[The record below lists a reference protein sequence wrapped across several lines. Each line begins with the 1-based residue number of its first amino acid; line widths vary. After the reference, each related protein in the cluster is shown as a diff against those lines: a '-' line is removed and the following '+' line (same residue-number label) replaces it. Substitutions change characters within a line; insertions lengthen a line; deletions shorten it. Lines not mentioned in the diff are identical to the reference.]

1 MIKRHAQLVLKT
13 RAQKRAMS
21 TAASLVPQ
29 NSVCDL
35 GQEVAWTGASK
46 STSSTIIEV
55 PCYMMTV
62 DSDSG
67 ASDTEEI
74 PALPPPPPPPP
85 PRLSAGMDEEEEKRK
100 RREKH
105 KKEEQERRERLRR
118 DDEEW
123 GASVSNRP
131 SRLSRGRGYGFA
143 VPQVPQAS
151 TPLTGTDRERSRH
164 RPRPL
169 SSPSSDGGPQLP
181 PQPMY
186 APLPDIGVS
195 PMLRESS
202 GPPPPAAEPV
212 STASPP
218 PTPYCFRS
226 MTAASLDSSAPSS
239 VKPYDSPL
247 DWTPAQRDR
256 KILAHVREVVRRLRL
271 DLGFLATVLR
281 IHFGVEYLQ
290 EEDPHPCLNPN
301 IPYGKPSFAPERRPW
316 SSVSEN
322 HFTDY
327 AKDLCIKMR
336 EAAGLSTPAGKI
348 ATMIVAVITGYVGLR
363 DTLSEGAWV
372 PPPTDLGP
380 YMTCMIERVLS
391 YMLYCRMM
399 TRYEHVLTPT
409 VMFKYAPSGYGE
421 PPYDQFHAK
430 APFER
435 GNVYLLLGFPNA
447 QAFRNHYDVAHQLP
461 QGYPE
466 GGGFVLPGLIPPP
479 SVPPPASAPEGSSEE
494 VEEEMDTEDQ
504 DVSPTAVEREPLPL
518 APAQPPSEWTNT
530 AALTLFALQE
540 AALDEAERVNKAAL
554 PPISVSEEQALMS
567 LTQASLTAQALPLT
581 TRDPPGTNPIQIVV
595 PFYEEFGRAGY
606 LYGHYRESQLNDRQI
621 PVRTTTGVI
630 SRTNSRRTDPG
641 YLAMDRDETNWPYLF
656 HPTVQAA
663 VRRALETMC
672 PPLAAELLCL
682 PSTASRE
689 VYRQYGMNPAVF
701 VQQGPITLEHIYRGN
716 NTTDDEL
723 IPHALGTD
731 IIGDL
736 VHMGACRGAYRH
748 LQNLKCPN
756 EWAWEQDLCSF
767 VFSPQH
773 AVTKVLAWCRYSIA
787 LAVYGVDNFTRTV
800 GDSETQQCPEL
811 CYPPAPTQYEVQV
824 FHIWARKMMAANP
837 VDYPEYAGHGPP
849 AWTDADT
856 SNWSFRLACNA
867 IPTIDSVWEAWFTS
881 PRQQFFMAN
890 LINITPEDAPAWVNQ
905 GCFPLEPNEVWG
917 TSLYR
922 RDTASL
928 NRLLPQMMLRP
939 PGLPASSVTDDYE
952 SIFRSAL
959 RIVRQRDY
967 VDFAEGG
974 KLSSTPL
981 AAPTWPLSRAVLRS
995 VVARIRQPYDP
1006 DVLMLD
1012 GGFYDATQPE
1022 IVPDPLIPLSST
1034 ELQTLLVESKLY
1046 RTAASY
1052 CTTMGN
1058 WRDILFQCKMFLAG
1072 HYQGYDSGELQTW
1085 MDNVLDLRRR
1095 EPIIPRVVETTKL
1108 VETILLAL
1116 YKSGCVSHYPRWR
1129 ALHFGVRE
1137 HCQDDTKCCALCW
1150 REIPEGG
1157 ARYQSAGEC
1166 SHQFHMTCIL
1176 ALVELDPEGE
1186 PHCPVCQRKTQ
1197 IAEPERYKQFQL
1209 FPVRDPELRTL
1220 DGKVLPT
1227 ITAPPVLL
1235 LMVRGPLGPS
1245 SLSGSGTHSRP
1256 LSRAPSRAPS
1266 ITDTDNQD
1274 VLDLGA
1280 RDTPFSEHDEAMEVV
1295 ETPPALLEEQRRQSL
1310 EALPGNLA
1318 QDYPD
1323 VARYLERPNLDDL
1336 LLPKLREKM
1345 INLLGKT
1352 TAQEPIDFY
1361 KLLAT
1366 IPTGPTDRGPTRDHQ
1381 WTLALSDA
1389 IHARIE
1395 RNEWYHRPD
1404 MERWPFWRNL
1414 ITIYRSE
1421 EEKIRQGAA
1430 GRVVRDG
1437 IYAFLRAVLY
1447 YVSPYHMWMLFRS
1460 AASHSLIDL
1469 WAAIER
1475 VLMTARKDSRP
1486 PEYGYFDHRTVQ
1498 DLATHFQQRNLRELY
1513 AEERIRIFSAI
1524 KNTRPKIPWPD
1535 LPLPIDRRGAGPRD
1549 VPPLEDQELEWA
1561 AQWYTMDCAVLHIP
1575 GFEGALQL
1583 PDGKVLYRGVVVD
1596 GPPLP
1601 VSASPTTSSKKK
1613 KKKKKKQPDSAPSLV
1628 SSTPKSTSEFR
1639 EPLPPPA
1646 RRHPGQSQP
1655 LYGQT
1660 PRPRG
1665 TGRGDSSAATPR
1677 LASVVVRPPPGRHP
1691 VRDSSSFEDLQRS
1704 SGSGTW
1710 RRLSSQKDPRPQD
1723 EPPPSARIGQSLH
1736 VGQVGYDN
1744 QTHRDV
1750 VINTDCIRTAGPTE
1764 LPPPPRAPQGLAR
1777 TIDRTLPLTHFK
1789 YRDLPQQEFADGIA
1803 SHPKS
1808 LLLPRRLRYGTMRPF
1823 TYGGNTFWSIG
1834 RTSQVKRVNSVSAGP
1849 RHRIYSQEREN
1860 YQMSHMY
1867 VHHTLRD
1874 RRTRGRQELY
1884 KAIRDREINSR
1895 DFGNFVR
1902 SCHNPTIV
1910 CRHLWPNTNY
1920 GRLAQARRHTDVTT
1934 AWEYEQ
1940 QSRNPSADV
1949 CMRMEALDNRDALQH
1964 YDRDHSY
1971 TLVRMTGPVEHPRR
1985 AEIPYQSRD
1994 RDPEETVERAVSIA
2008 SLTYNIH
2015 PSLPPPPLFARTPAQ
2030 ARFMFSQL
2038 RTVPVPGGDRTAC
2051 PVLAAFDMEAVT
2063 GSKGM
2068 CFSDGT
2074 RIRPQNMKD
2083 WRRRNQDYPVEEFSV
2098 PGLKQ
2103 GPRATATRASHTT
2116 PLRPHSPRPT
2126 AEPFSY
2132 LLWRDEYKHRLGY
2145 IPNVQT
2151 VASVP
2156 YVIVIFVHHLP
2167 VYVIPLVHLFEPDTL
2182 FAARNDKGE
2191 YYQKTKKPKEFT
2203 VDCAR
2208 TPSVPSP
2215 WFREE
2220 MTGLA
2225 ARNHGHV
2232 GQIWLVMDAISEI
2245 KHFTTAFQD
2254 MTFTRTTYGG
2264 SPDDRL
2270 GRDPNPACG
2279 YPGRPLTPGQ
2289 TFYVP
2294 IIAVE
2299 QCLAA
2304 AGDLKFFEVA
2314 PEIKDEV
2321 KDNSLNAFGVVTL
2334 LLWAHGTRH
2343 LSTPGLEWII
2353 HQQIGDN
2360 RGKIMERLNRRRH
2373 SDPSV
2378 LVNYMRGPPESAPPI
2393 DPRLSVG
2400 EVSEQVRYQYH
2411 SRYRELF
2418 LRTTSP
2424 DVWTAPDCLT
2434 EYLIGDVVSTYW
2446 GFIVFAIKRS
2456 FTPEREPKI
2465 ARGAF
2470 GRLVNPILSCIRQD
2484 CDTPIAFRQ
2493 LRDLL
2498 ETPQDTPNHQRRR
2511 LDYGIHDVNVRG
2523 VLLRVQRAA
2532 QTTVIREVGNQFE
2545 KWKNKGMHPDRTRNL
2560 NYWSHLKAELI
2571 DWIFRIARVPGS
2583 PRSTV
2588 IAQHLA
2594 WQFVSQLWGREMAGR
2609 YSEEVAETFSRGAA
2623 LLPVPFLCPSAVEE
2637 RAPPGGLPPPRL
2649 RPYMLTAFVQ
2659 DGRLTIQEDTL
2670 LEQFPIVIA
2679 SGTQNQTIP
2688 LQGLERREL
2697 APPLFPF
2704 GDVDMRIYQP
2714 SGSTPPPGPSD
2725 TLAERMEVDEP
2736 LVIRPT
2742 TSSEQDQ
2749 AAARRG
2755 SPPPPVP
2762 TPAPR
2767 DIVFSRSGG
2776 QSPRMVPELK
2786 GVLVAVFQKAQ
2797 KLGGPWAGQWTG
2809 HPHIRPASTV
2819 RVRRQVLL
2827 MLEQIEGPLTPF
2839 EHWHRPKYYQRPLW
2853 QRLQTLIHVA
2863 ESQDVD
2869 VTEID
2874 IAGVVE
2880 AMIDAGELS
2889 PSQHALL
2896 IETWIWKYGTSLLH
2910 FPVLL
2915 EQYILGPI
2923 RRAHPSIHVPRLP
2936 WLYWRTNPAI
2946 PRSVRFSLRAW
2957 FVHHFGPP
2965 SLGVQTQ
2972 FTEGQFYVTDADR
2985 DAHVGGPATSVF
2997 WSEHQDYSMQYVE
3010 SWVSLYNRIQAF
3022 LDVGGN
3028 PNMEEVSLEVT
3039 GDATTPLRLFA
3050 HGYAPMPE
3058 SGGSPATFQV
3068 SPLRCRDSHL
3078 TEILRD
3084 NLGLHMPETLVTRER
3099 KGGHFPTRG
3108 DYESSLGREERPARP
3123 ARDPN
3128 DASRGIAQE
3137 WNIDPFHLLSPPAA
3151 TTTTETR
3158 EEAQQPTSQP
3168 SERPE
3173 PVTSSSLA
3181 PSADDVR
3188 QVVWGRSWDNVRVV
3202 TSGTSEG
3209 ASLTVTVPQSAST
3222 VTALL
3227 DEEEVIALDYDEDED
3242 EDRYEDD
3249 DDDAPEFLFTGFDDD
3264 RWESRR

>member
-1 MIKRHAQLVLKT
+1 MSPKEISEYWRGKSGPFSRIPHYSSPRPQTSTAETDQIRYDATFIRRGSPKVVRKIKVPIIPKPEQNSDMEETVPPSLRTSIRQKISRVWEIVYQGWKQVGRRRGAKKLLASPTPHPLTDSEGWSHGYRFGIRSEAPPRPRVFVSASSLAFTPPPNLASRILDEQRQDPLLQVLFEKTEGFPRPLFETHPMEEFWVRKFGYGCVTKDGILYHYDVSPGKLPESNPAVVPIVPQHLRAAVLHTGHRMNGDHLSTRETLRAIQDKYWWPYMRQDIFYYLDNCAKCARKVRRPFSRLLPLRKPQTVAHLEQMQAAGLFKTTPPSRFPGGSEDVTTWRYGDVVYFKPGVRARLAKPLRGPWEFAGLSGNTALIHRIHPWFVQWQQVATHPGNLTTTRIPPGVMGREQKPFPRTMPVQRFADTFEMIKRHAQLALET

-100 RREKH
+100 RRERH

-123 GASVSNRP
+123 GASVPNRP
-131 SRLSRGRGYGFA
+131 SRLPRGRGYGLA

-151 TPLTGTDRERSRH
+151 TPLAGADRERSRH

-186 APLPDIGVS
+186 APLPDTGVS

-226 MTAASLDSSAPSS
+226 TTAASLDSSAPSS
-239 VKPYDSPL
+239 VKPYDSPA

-256 KILAHVREVVRRLRL
+256 RILGHVREVVRRLRL

-363 DTLSEGAWV
+363 DTLSEGAWI

-479 SVPPPASAPEGSSEE
+479 SVPPLVPAPEGSSEE

-504 DVSPTAVEREPLPL
+504 DVSPTAVEGGLLPL

-540 AALDEAERVNKAAL
+540 AALEEAERVNKAAL

-567 LTQASLTAQALPLT
+567 LTQASLTTQALPLT
-581 TRDPPGTNPIQIVV
+581 TRDPPGTDPIQIVV
-595 PFYEEFGRAGY
+595 PFYEEFDRAGY

-811 CYPPAPTQYEVQV
+811 CYPPAPTQFEVQV

-837 VDYPEYAGHGPP
+837 VDYPEYAGNGPP

-917 TSLYR
+917 TSFYR

-928 NRLLPQMMLRP
+928 NRLLPQMTLRP
-939 PGLPASSVTDDYE
+939 PGLIASSVTDDYE

-967 VDFAEGG
+967 ADFVEGG

-981 AAPTWPLSRAVLRS
+981 AAPTWPLSRAALRS
-995 VVARIRQPYDP
+995 VIARIRQPYDP

-1034 ELQTLLVESKLY
+1034 ELQTLLLESKLY

-1095 EPIIPRVVETTKL
+1095 EPVIPRVVETTKL

-1176 ALVELDPEGE
+1176 ALVELDPGGE
-1186 PHCPVCQRKTQ
+1186 PHCPVCQHKTQ

-1235 LMVRGPLGPS
+1235 LMARGPLGPS

-1256 LSRAPSRAPS
+1256 LSRVPSRAPS

-1323 VARYLERPNLDDL
+1323 VARYLERPRLDDL

-1447 YVSPYHMWMLFRS
+1447 YVSPYH
-1460 AASHSLIDL
+1460 
-1469 WAAIER
+1469 
-1475 VLMTARKDSRP
+1475 
-1486 PEYGYFDHRTVQ
+1486 
-1498 DLATHFQQRNLRELY
+1498 
-1513 AEERIRIFSAI
+1513 
-1524 KNTRPKIPWPD
+1524 
-1535 LPLPIDRRGAGPRD
+1535 
-1549 VPPLEDQELEWA
+1549 
-1561 AQWYTMDCAVLHIP
+1561 
-1575 GFEGALQL
+1575 
-1583 PDGKVLYRGVVVD
+1583 
-1596 GPPLP
+1596 
-1601 VSASPTTSSKKK
+1601 
-1613 KKKKKKQPDSAPSLV
+1613 
-1628 SSTPKSTSEFR
+1628 
-1639 EPLPPPA
+1639 
-1646 RRHPGQSQP
+1646 
-1655 LYGQT
+1655 
-1660 PRPRG
+1660 
-1665 TGRGDSSAATPR
+1665 
-1677 LASVVVRPPPGRHP
+1677 
-1691 VRDSSSFEDLQRS
+1691 
-1704 SGSGTW
+1704 
-1710 RRLSSQKDPRPQD
+1710 
-1723 EPPPSARIGQSLH
+1723 H
-1736 VGQVGYDN
+1736 V
-1744 QTHRDV
+1744 
-1750 VINTDCIRTAGPTE
+1750 
-1764 LPPPPRAPQGLAR
+1764 
-1777 TIDRTLPLTHFK
+1777 
-1789 YRDLPQQEFADGIA
+1789 
-1803 SHPKS
+1803 
-1808 LLLPRRLRYGTMRPF
+1808 
-1823 TYGGNTFWSIG
+1823 
-1834 RTSQVKRVNSVSAGP
+1834 
-1849 RHRIYSQEREN
+1849 
-1860 YQMSHMY
+1860 
-1867 VHHTLRD
+1867 
-1874 RRTRGRQELY
+1874 
-1884 KAIRDREINSR
+1884 
-1895 DFGNFVR
+1895 
-1902 SCHNPTIV
+1902 
-1910 CRHLWPNTNY
+1910 
-1920 GRLAQARRHTDVTT
+1920 
-1934 AWEYEQ
+1934 
-1940 QSRNPSADV
+1940 
-1949 CMRMEALDNRDALQH
+1949 DAL
-1964 YDRDHSY
+1964 
-1971 TLVRMTGPVEHPRR
+1971 
-1985 AEIPYQSRD
+1985 
-1994 RDPEETVERAVSIA
+1994 SICGE
-2008 SLTYNIH
+2008 SL
-2015 PSLPPPPLFARTPAQ
+2015 A
-2030 ARFMFSQL
+2030 
-2038 RTVPVPGGDRTAC
+2038 D
-2051 PVLAAFDMEAVT
+2051 
-2063 GSKGM
+2063 
-2068 CFSDGT
+2068 
-2074 RIRPQNMKD
+2074 
-2083 WRRRNQDYPVEEFSV
+2083 
-2098 PGLKQ
+2098 
-2103 GPRATATRASHTT
+2103 
-2116 PLRPHSPRPT
+2116 
-2126 AEPFSY
+2126 
-2132 LLWRDEYKHRLGY
+2132 
-2145 IPNVQT
+2145 
-2151 VASVP
+2151 
-2156 YVIVIFVHHLP
+2156 
-2167 VYVIPLVHLFEPDTL
+2167 
-2182 FAARNDKGE
+2182 
-2191 YYQKTKKPKEFT
+2191 
-2203 VDCAR
+2203 
-2208 TPSVPSP
+2208 
-2215 WFREE
+2215 
-2220 MTGLA
+2220 
-2225 ARNHGHV
+2225 
-2232 GQIWLVMDAISEI
+2232 
-2245 KHFTTAFQD
+2245 
-2254 MTFTRTTYGG
+2254 
-2264 SPDDRL
+2264 
-2270 GRDPNPACG
+2270 
-2279 YPGRPLTPGQ
+2279 RPLG
-2289 TFYVP
+2289 
-2294 IIAVE
+2294 
-2299 QCLAA
+2299 C
-2304 AGDLKFFEVA
+2304 
-2314 PEIKDEV
+2314 
-2321 KDNSLNAFGVVTL
+2321 N
-2334 LLWAHGTRH
+2334 
-2343 LSTPGLEWII
+2343 
-2353 HQQIGDN
+2353 
-2360 RGKIMERLNRRRH
+2360 
-2373 SDPSV
+2373 
-2378 LVNYMRGPPESAPPI
+2378 
-2393 DPRLSVG
+2393 
-2400 EVSEQVRYQYH
+2400 
-2411 SRYRELF
+2411 
-2418 LRTTSP
+2418 
-2424 DVWTAPDCLT
+2424 
-2434 EYLIGDVVSTYW
+2434 
-2446 GFIVFAIKRS
+2446 
-2456 FTPEREPKI
+2456 
-2465 ARGAF
+2465 
-2470 GRLVNPILSCIRQD
+2470 
-2484 CDTPIAFRQ
+2484 
-2493 LRDLL
+2493 
-2498 ETPQDTPNHQRRR
+2498 
-2511 LDYGIHDVNVRG
+2511 
-2523 VLLRVQRAA
+2523 
-2532 QTTVIREVGNQFE
+2532 
-2545 KWKNKGMHPDRTRNL
+2545 
-2560 NYWSHLKAELI
+2560 
-2571 DWIFRIARVPGS
+2571 
-2583 PRSTV
+2583 
-2588 IAQHLA
+2588 
-2594 WQFVSQLWGREMAGR
+2594 
-2609 YSEEVAETFSRGAA
+2609 
-2623 LLPVPFLCPSAVEE
+2623 
-2637 RAPPGGLPPPRL
+2637 
-2649 RPYMLTAFVQ
+2649 
-2659 DGRLTIQEDTL
+2659 
-2670 LEQFPIVIA
+2670 
-2679 SGTQNQTIP
+2679 
-2688 LQGLERREL
+2688 
-2697 APPLFPF
+2697 
-2704 GDVDMRIYQP
+2704 
-2714 SGSTPPPGPSD
+2714 
-2725 TLAERMEVDEP
+2725 
-2736 LVIRPT
+2736 
-2742 TSSEQDQ
+2742 
-2749 AAARRG
+2749 
-2755 SPPPPVP
+2755 
-2762 TPAPR
+2762 
-2767 DIVFSRSGG
+2767 
-2776 QSPRMVPELK
+2776 
-2786 GVLVAVFQKAQ
+2786 
-2797 KLGGPWAGQWTG
+2797 
-2809 HPHIRPASTV
+2809 
-2819 RVRRQVLL
+2819 
-2827 MLEQIEGPLTPF
+2827 
-2839 EHWHRPKYYQRPLW
+2839 
-2853 QRLQTLIHVA
+2853 
-2863 ESQDVD
+2863 
-2869 VTEID
+2869 
-2874 IAGVVE
+2874 
-2880 AMIDAGELS
+2880 
-2889 PSQHALL
+2889 
-2896 IETWIWKYGTSLLH
+2896 
-2910 FPVLL
+2910 
-2915 EQYILGPI
+2915 
-2923 RRAHPSIHVPRLP
+2923 
-2936 WLYWRTNPAI
+2936 
-2946 PRSVRFSLRAW
+2946 
-2957 FVHHFGPP
+2957 
-2965 SLGVQTQ
+2965 
-2972 FTEGQFYVTDADR
+2972 
-2985 DAHVGGPATSVF
+2985 
-2997 WSEHQDYSMQYVE
+2997 
-3010 SWVSLYNRIQAF
+3010 
-3022 LDVGGN
+3022 
-3028 PNMEEVSLEVT
+3028 
-3039 GDATTPLRLFA
+3039 
-3050 HGYAPMPE
+3050 
-3058 SGGSPATFQV
+3058 
-3068 SPLRCRDSHL
+3068 
-3078 TEILRD
+3078 
-3084 NLGLHMPETLVTRER
+3084 
-3099 KGGHFPTRG
+3099 
-3108 DYESSLGREERPARP
+3108 
-3123 ARDPN
+3123 
-3128 DASRGIAQE
+3128 
-3137 WNIDPFHLLSPPAA
+3137 
-3151 TTTTETR
+3151 
-3158 EEAQQPTSQP
+3158 
-3168 SERPE
+3168 
-3173 PVTSSSLA
+3173 
-3181 PSADDVR
+3181 
-3188 QVVWGRSWDNVRVV
+3188 
-3202 TSGTSEG
+3202 
-3209 ASLTVTVPQSAST
+3209 
-3222 VTALL
+3222 
-3227 DEEEVIALDYDEDED
+3227 
-3242 EDRYEDD
+3242 
-3249 DDDAPEFLFTGFDDD
+3249 
-3264 RWESRR
+3264 